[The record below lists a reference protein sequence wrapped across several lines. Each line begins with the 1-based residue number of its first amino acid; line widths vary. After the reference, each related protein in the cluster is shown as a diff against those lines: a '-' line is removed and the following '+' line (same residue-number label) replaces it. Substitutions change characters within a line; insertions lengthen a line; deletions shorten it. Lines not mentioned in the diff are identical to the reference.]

1 MIEPIYYFFKNTIR
15 SYKFIAPYSVFVL
28 IVVILYYYSGQPAL
42 SSFGTTS
49 MLLLFISIWLNL
61 ITFDLESVEE
71 LQLLLT
77 QLGRSLYLTSKLIF
91 NFLLTIPLIIFAI
104 TYPLVSLRF
113 EHLPSLTEI
122 LIGIHAH
129 IIISITAI
137 ILTALFKY
145 SNFLSR
151 KYSWLLLILIS
162 LLAILKSNIIKE
174 IPIFKYISFV
184 LPPISEIL
192 NYLSQSSTSMI
203 NTHFLIINLWYY
215 IYILF
220 FTIVLYIIF
229 IKRDIL
235 VLNK

>member
-1 MIEPIYYFFKNTIR
+1 MIEPIYYFFKNMIR

-28 IVVILYYYSGQPAL
+28 IVVILYYYAGQSAL

-91 NFLLTIPLIIFAI
+91 NFLMTVPLIIFAI
-104 TYPLVSLRF
+104 IYPLISLIF
-113 EHLPSLTEI
+113 EHLPSFTEI

-145 SNFLSR
+145 SNFLSK
-151 KYSWLLLILIS
+151 KYSWLLLILTS

-174 IPIFKYISFV
+174 ISTFKYI
-184 LPPISEIL
+184 
-192 NYLSQSSTSMI
+192 
-203 NTHFLIINLWYY
+203 
-215 IYILF
+215 
-220 FTIVLYIIF
+220 
-229 IKRDIL
+229 
-235 VLNK
+235 

>member
-1 MIEPIYYFFKNTIR
+1 MIEPINYFFKNMIR

-28 IVVILYYYSGQPAL
+28 IVVILYYYSGQPVL

-71 LQLLLT
+71 LQLLLM

-91 NFLLTIPLIIFAI
+91 NFLMTVPLIIFAI
-104 TYPLVSLRF
+104 IYPLVSLRF

-145 SNFLSR
+145 SNFLSK

-174 IPIFKYISFV
+174 ISTFKYISFI
-184 LPPISEIL
+184 LPPISEML
-192 NYLSQSSTSMI
+192 NYLNQQDTSIFNSQ
-203 NTHFLIINLWYY
+203 FLIVNIWYCVH
-215 IYILF
+215 IVF
-220 FTIVLYIIF
+220 FIIIIYIIF
-229 IKRDIL
+229 NRKDII

>member
-1 MIEPIYYFFKNTIR
+1 MIEPIYYFFKNMIR
-15 SYKFIAPYSVFVL
+15 SYKFIAPYSVFIL

-91 NFLLTIPLIIFAI
+91 NFLMTVPLIIFAI
-104 TYPLVSLRF
+104 IYPLVSLRF

-122 LIGIHAH
+122 LIGIHVH

-174 IPIFKYISFV
+174 IPTFKYISFI
-184 LPPISEIL
+184 LPPISEML
-192 NYLSQSSTSMI
+192 NYLNQQDISIFNSQ
-203 NTHFLIINLWYY
+203 FLIVNIWYCVY
-215 IYILF
+215 IVF
-220 FTIVLYIIF
+220 FIIIIYIIF
-229 IKRDIL
+229 NRKDII

>member
-1 MIEPIYYFFKNTIR
+1 MIEPIYYFFKNMIR

-28 IVVILYYYSGQPAL
+28 IVVILYYYAGQPAL

-91 NFLLTIPLIIFAI
+91 NFLMTVPLIIFAI

-122 LIGIHAH
+122 LIGIHVH

-162 LLAILKSNIIKE
+162 LLAILKTILLKKYLFLS
-174 IPIFKYISFV
+174 IF
-184 LPPISEIL
+184 
-192 NYLSQSSTSMI
+192 
-203 NTHFLIINLWYY
+203 H
-215 IYILF
+215 LF
-220 FTIVLYIIF
+220 YRL
-229 IKRDIL
+229 
-235 VLNK
+235 